1 LFEELDFE
9 DGIYVI
15 AQVAPKPRAPRTS
28 KTS

>member
-1 LFEELDFE
+1 LDFE